1 MQEMRDEAQAEEQ
14 HIAEERADSAAR
26 LAPVAM
32 LKRRIRELF
41 PLPPAVAL
49 GQSATVRE
57 AIELMRDKQLS
68 CVLVVHQGQL
78 VGVFTERDV
87 VAKVAAT
94 ALDVDTVPLQD
105 VMRPDPDCLRL
116 DDDLIDVV
124 HQMHLGD
131 YRHVPVVD
139 EQGRPTALV
148 PMQVIVDALMA
159 SFPQEFL
166 NLPPS
171 PTHSAGKAPTP
182 EGA

>member
-14 HIAEERADSAAR
+14 QIAQERADSAAR
-26 LAPVAM
+26 LAPVV
-32 LKRRIRELF
+32 LLTRRIRDLF

-49 GQSATVRE
+49 GQHATVRE
-57 AIELMRDKQLS
+57 AIALMRDKALS
-68 CVLVVHQGQL
+68 CVLVVDQGQL

-87 VAKVAAT
+87 VTQVAAT
-94 ALDVDTVPLQD
+94 PLEVNTVPLRD

-116 DDDLIDVV
+116 DDTLMDVL

-148 PMQVIVDALMA
+148 PMPTIVDLLMA
-159 SFPQEFL
+159 SLPQEFM
-166 NLPPS
+166 NRPPS
-171 PTHSAGKAPTP
+171 PAHSADRAPTP